1 IQFNPLSPASVGD
14 EGYKSDPS
22 LQEQSYCM
30 LYIMAADK
38 VSIMN
43 QGVIEKMQNIRDKA
57 TELDIP
63 QVIIMTKVDEA
74 CPLVKENLRKIYNS
88 RNIKDKMQECSNL
101 VGVPVSHIFPVKN
114 YHKEIDPED
123 GIDVLLLR
131 ALTHIV
137 NIANDKL
144 AQKV

>member
-1 IQFNPLSPASVGD
+1 
-14 EGYKSDPS
+14 
-22 LQEQSYCM
+22 
-30 LYIMAADK
+30 MAADK

-43 QGVIEKMQNIRDKA
+43 QGVIEKMQNIREKA

-74 CPLVKENLRKIYNS
+74 CPLVKDNLRKIYNS
-88 RNIKDKMQECSNL
+88 QKIKDKMQECCNL

-114 YHKEIDPED
+114 YHEEIDPED
-123 GIDVLLLR
+123 DIDVLLLR
-131 ALTHIV
+131 ALSHIV